1 MAIERLT
8 ECIYR
13 AVRHAQFR
21 SVYGNCF
28 ESSVMRKFYA
38 RKMRREYCLSNTDAI
53 NVRETELTGLV
64 SELTPMVVRYCSPE
78 TGAVGNGLYT
88 LMGSVA
94 SPRLPSVEDY
104 AKILVLAAARLD
116 DPERVAGLF
125 AGWLEGRPVRVWL
138 RAFAQGSDNR

>member
-38 RKMRREYCLSNTDAI
+38 RKMRREY
-53 NVRETELTGLV
+53 
-64 SELTPMVVRYCSPE
+64 
-78 TGAVGNGLYT
+78 
-88 LMGSVA
+88 
-94 SPRLPSVEDY
+94 
-104 AKILVLAAARLD
+104 
-116 DPERVAGLF
+116 
-125 AGWLEGRPVRVWL
+125 
-138 RAFAQGSDNR
+138 